1 MITWGGSTYAWDS
14 LEIVALGLVSAICAW
29 VFSRVE
35 QKAVDPLLPLRL
47 FREPIFTLGSA
58 GLFIMALGMFGVV
71 SFLPLFLQAV
81 VGMSA
86 TNSGEL
92 VIPMMVG
99 VMSTSLLS
107 GFLLRRTG
115 YRVWLLIGPPIAA
128 LGLYLLSTLH
138 SGSSAWDAILFL
150 MVTGAGLGSVMS
162 NYIVAAQNIMPK
174 KDMGVSTASM
184 SLFRSIGG
192 TVGVAA
198 MGGLINGRML
208 EELRKNLS
216 LEALTS
222 LPTDVNSVGQ
232 LLLMPIPGIPEP
244 VLEAIRLSLSNS
256 ITFAFLIGALI
267 VLLAL
272 GASLFVRSVP
282 LKSVEEYH
290 EVGPEAKASPPTVSE
305 KMVMLEAGSPGERRT

>member
-1 MITWGGSTYAWDS
+1 